1 MWTHCIIIIILN
13 SVQVRLNQTDWESIK
28 VCEFTKSETAFTLS
42 YFFFSLLENVM
53 KEEERF
59 GKNAHQERL
68 LGFWAGPFCP
78 QRATEV
84 FLFYVVAF
92 VHRQHFN
99 LTVSFLGL
107 SLNKQPVNKKLL
119 LAMISGNTRCFS
131 FQAHSFFHLF
141 YGNMVFF
148 FYNPTET
155 HISVQRSLE
164 EGHKISL
171 SVLQQP
177 CQAES
182 NFQIIQAD
190 TTLETSI
197 VYGLNGYLASVHFF
211 PKLLQGP
218 DPNKVW

>member
-1 MWTHCIIIIILN
+1 MHI
-13 SVQVRLNQTDWESIK
+13 RK
-28 VCEFTKSETAFTLS
+28 
-42 YFFFSLLENVM
+42 
-53 KEEERF
+53 
-59 GKNAHQERL
+59 
-68 LGFWAGPFCP
+68 GFWVFGLGLFVHSVLLRFSSFMLLPLCTDNILTWQCP
-78 QRATEV
+78 SWV
-84 FLFYVVAF
+84 FLW
-92 VHRQHFN
+92 
-99 LTVSFLGL
+99 TS
-107 SLNKQPVNKKLL
+107 SLWTKKLL

-141 YGNMVFF
+141 YGNMFFF

>member
-1 MWTHCIIIIILN
+1 MHI
-13 SVQVRLNQTDWESIK
+13 RK
-28 VCEFTKSETAFTLS
+28 
-42 YFFFSLLENVM
+42 
-53 KEEERF
+53 
-59 GKNAHQERL
+59 
-68 LGFWAGPFCP
+68 GFWVFGLGLFVHSVLL
-78 QRATEV
+78 RF

-148 FYNPTET
+148 YNPTET

-164 EGHKISL
+164 EGHKNSL

-190 TTLETSI
+190 KTLETSI
-197 VYGLNGYLASVHFF
+197 VYGLNGYLASVHFP

-218 DPNKVW
+218 DPNKV